1 MPQKIG
7 CWRINSFLTNFEK
20 SKLKQMKKQVAIVL
34 FSSLLIACGGETTE
48 EKAIAVE
55 TPVVS
60 ELTPERVEKVQ
71 EVFSTIPSPMETANL
86 FYSSGIEYVVEITNP
101 SENVNNYVTSGKKA
115 LNLGVYGADL
125 SYVNV
130 FDQSQESM
138 IYINCSK
145 KLSDGLDVSSAFDV
159 AMIERIEESVN
170 NRDSLMVIIDDAFK
184 IIEAH
189 LNETGQDHLSAL
201 IMTGGWIEGLY
212 LGTRTLDKENPDA
225 ELMKRIVAQK
235 SSLTSLMDLLI
246 TYDNSEVIAVEQ
258 KMKVLQI
265 AYDKV
270 DEKTVNQ
277 EVVFE
282 IADAVA
288 QIRAK
293 IIQ

>member
-20 SKLKQMKKQVAIVL
+20 SKLKQMKKQVAIL
-34 FSSLLIACGGETTE
+34 FFSSLLIACGNESPK
-48 EKAIAVE
+48 EKAVATEV
-55 TPVVS
+55 PVVS

-71 EVFSTIPSPMETANL
+71 EVFATIPSPMETADL
-86 FYSSGIEYVVEITNP
+86 FYRTGMEYIAEATNP
-101 SENVNNYVTSGKKA
+101 EENINNYVTNGQKA

-125 SYVNV
+125 SYANV

-145 KLSDGLDVSSAFDV
+145 KLSDALDISSAFDIATV
-159 AMIERIEESVN
+159 ERIEESVN
-170 NRDSLMVIIDDAFK
+170 NRDSLMIIIDDAFK
-184 IIEAH
+184 IVERH

-225 ELMKRIVAQK
+225 ELMNRIIAQK
-235 SSLTSLMDLLI
+235 TSLTSLMDLLI
-246 TYDNSEVIAVEQ
+246 TYDNPEVIAIES
-258 KMKVLQI
+258 KMKPLQTAFAKIAENEDNKAAVL
-265 AYDKV
+265 
-270 DEKTVNQ
+270 
-277 EVVFE
+277 E
-282 IADAVA
+282 IEAAVT
-288 QIRAK
+288 QVRAK

>member
-1 MPQKIG
+1 M
-7 CWRINSFLTNFEK
+7 K
-20 SKLKQMKKQVAIVL
+20 SSKTKLMMKQFIILM
-34 FSSLLIACGGETTE
+34 FSCLLIACGGETTK
-48 EKAIAVE
+48 EKAVAVE
-55 TPVVS
+55 TPVVN

-101 SENVNNYVTSGKKA
+101 SENVNKYVTSGKKA

-125 SYVNV
+125 SYANV

-145 KLSDGLDVSSAFDV
+145 KLSDGLDVSSAFDI
-159 AMIERIEESVN
+159 ATIERIEESVN

-212 LGTRTLDKENPDA
+212 LGTRTLDKENPDE
-225 ELMKRIVAQK
+225 ELMKRIAAQK
-235 SSLTSLMDLLI
+235 ASLSSLMDLLI
-246 TYDNSEVIAVEQ
+246 TYDNTEVIAVEN
-258 KMKVLQI
+258 KMKALQE
-265 AYDKV
+265 AFDKV
-270 DEKTVNQ
+270 DEKAINQ
-277 EVVFE
+277 EVIFE
-282 IADAVA
+282 IADAAA

>member
-1 MPQKIG
+1 MM
-7 CWRINSFLTNFEK
+7 
-20 SKLKQMKKQVAIVL
+20 KQFVVIL
-34 FSSLLIACGGETTE
+34 FSSLLIACSGDVAIE
-48 EKAIAVE
+48 EAVE
-55 TPVVS
+55 IKEPVIS
-60 ELTPERVEKVQ
+60 ELTEERAEKAK
-71 EVFSTIPSPMETANL
+71 EVFHTIPSPMETADL
-86 FYSSGIEYVVEITNP
+86 FFTNGAVYKSDGTNP
-101 SENVNNYVTSGKKA
+101 SENVNKYVTNGQKA

-125 SYVNV
+125 SYANV

-145 KLSDGLDVSSAFDV
+145 KLSDGLDVSSAFDI
-159 AMIERIEESVN
+159 ATIERIEESVN

-212 LGTRTLDKENPDA
+212 LGTRTLDKENPDT
-225 ELMKRIVAQK
+225 ELMKRIMVQK
-235 SSLTSLMDLLI
+235 SSLTSLMDLLV
-246 TYDNSEVIAVEQ
+246 TYDNSEVISVEQ
-258 KMKVLQI
+258 KMKPLQE

-277 EVVFE
+277 ESIIE
-282 IADAVA
+282 ISEAVA
-288 QIRAK
+288 QIRAQ

>member
-1 MPQKIG
+1 M
-7 CWRINSFLTNFEK
+7 
-20 SKLKQMKKQVAIVL
+20 KQFVVLL
-34 FSSLLIACGGETTE
+34 FSSLLVGCANETIK
-48 EKAIAVE
+48 EKAIADE
-55 TPVVS
+55 TPILS

-71 EVFSTIPSPMETANL
+71 EVFATIPSPMETADL
-86 FYSSGIEYVVEITNP
+86 FYRSEMEYIPGATNP
-101 SENVNNYVTSGKKA
+101 AENVNNYVTNGKKA

-125 SYVNV
+125 SYANV

-145 KLSDGLDVSSAFDV
+145 KMSDGLDVSSAFDI
-159 AMIERIEESVN
+159 ATIERIERSVN

-212 LGTRTLDKENPDA
+212 LGTRTLDKENPDV
-225 ELMKRIVAQK
+225 ELMNRIVAQK
-235 SSLTSLMDLLI
+235 TSLTSLMDLLI
-246 TYDNSEVIAVEQ
+246 TYDNTAVIAVEN
-258 KMKVLQI
+258 KMKPLQA

-270 DEKTVNQ
+270 DEKADNKAAVL
-277 EVVFE
+277 E
-282 IADAVA
+282 IEAAVT
-288 QIRAK
+288 QIRAQ

>member
-1 MPQKIG
+1 
-7 CWRINSFLTNFEK
+7 
-20 SKLKQMKKQVAIVL
+20 MKKQLAIIF
-34 FSSLLIACGGETTE
+34 FSSLLIACGSESGK
-48 EKAIAVE
+48 EKAVIE
-55 TPVVS
+55 TTPVVS

-71 EVFSTIPSPMETANL
+71 EVFATIPSPMETADL
-86 FYSSGIEYVVEITNP
+86 FYNSGMEYVAEATNP
-101 SENVNNYVTSGKKA
+101 EENVNKYVTNGQKA

-125 SYVNV
+125 SYANV

-145 KLSDGLDVSSAFDV
+145 KLSDALDISSAFDIATV
-159 AMIERIEESVN
+159 ERIEESVN

-212 LGTRTLDKENPDA
+212 LGTRTLDKENPEA
-225 ELMKRIVAQK
+225 ELMKKIVDQK

-246 TYDNSEVIAVEQ
+246 TYDNAEVIGVEN
-258 KMKVLQI
+258 KMKPLQ
-265 AYDKV
+265 AAFDKV
-270 DEKTVNQ
+270 DEKADNKAAVL
-277 EVVFE
+277 E
-282 IADAVA
+282 IEAAVT

>member
-1 MPQKIG
+1 
-7 CWRINSFLTNFEK
+7 
-20 SKLKQMKKQVAIVL
+20 MKKQFAIL
-34 FSSLLIACGGETTE
+34 FFSGLLIACGGESTK

-55 TPVVS
+55 VPVVS

-71 EVFSTIPSPMETANL
+71 EVFSTIPSPMETADL
-86 FYSSGIEYVVEITNP
+86 FYGSGIEYVVEITNP
-101 SENVNNYVTSGKKA
+101 SENVNSYVTNGQKA

-125 SYVNV
+125 SYANV

-184 IIEAH
+184 VIEAH

-258 KMKVLQI
+258 KMKPLQN
-265 AYDKV
+265 AYSKV
-270 DEKTVNQ
+270 DEKETNQ
-277 EVVFE
+277 EVIFE
-282 IADAVA
+282 IAEAVN

-293 IIQ
+293 IIR